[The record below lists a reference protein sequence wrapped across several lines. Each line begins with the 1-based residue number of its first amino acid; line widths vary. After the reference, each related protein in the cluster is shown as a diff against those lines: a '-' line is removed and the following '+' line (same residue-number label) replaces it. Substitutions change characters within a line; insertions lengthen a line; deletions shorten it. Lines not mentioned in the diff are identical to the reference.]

1 MLRSLGFTGANAHMI
16 LRPKDTADRERNPGT
31 QLDSIPNPTG
41 AANTWDNWA
50 LTMRRPSNIRLF
62 GHAFE
67 WAGLNNY
74 SKALPKYQKDLTA
87 SNKFTFFFTN
97 SAGGRVYLNGF
108 NEEGFQVTAAGLVDL
123 QTGEVLSPE
132 GLGAD
137 DAANDNVIF
146 PGDVTVEGTLRADT
160 IESDQQALVFI
171 KHETDNPRPPSN
183 GLGFAYIAPATA
195 IKGMHSGGTPS
206 QRQRPLIPI
215 TKRARL

>member
-1 MLRSLGFTGANAHMI
+1 MI

-67 WAGLNNY
+67 WALNNY

-146 PGDVTVEGTLRADT
+146 PE
-160 IESDQQALVFI
+160 
-171 KHETDNPRPPSN
+171 
-183 GLGFAYIAPATA
+183 
-195 IKGMHSGGTPS
+195 M
-206 QRQRPLIPI
+206 
-215 TKRARL
+215 